1 MRWIYEYTT
10 TGRRSM
16 YWFTSSYKTHS
27 RISILQWI
35 SNWIQYLLCVLLS
48 SRNWRKIRSSMPIG
62 SVLSFRFVLRE
73 KTIGCHPVAIAC
85 QNIDWSLSRSILPRS
100 SWENGHFNLNTCKCS
115 ILRLFP
121 HKTRCVSLENKLYIL
136 IFSIIVVILVTAQFL
151 IFFYN
156 VRTCRFIRL
165 VILRLDCYSFYRR

>member
-1 MRWIYEYTT
+1 MNFQLNTVFTLCAVIVKKLAKNSLFDANRIGIVVSVRITWEN
-10 TGRRSM
+10 
-16 YWFTSSYKTHS
+16 YWMSSG
-27 RISILQWI
+27 
-35 SNWIQYLLCVLLS
+35 
-48 SRNWRKIRSSMPIG
+48 G
-62 SVLSFRFVLRE
+62 S
-73 KTIGCHPVAIAC
+73 HNAIAC

-136 IFSIIVVILVTAQFL
+136 IFSIIVVILVAAQFL

-156 VRTCRFIRL
+156 VRTCRFIRCVTCHFEAGL
-165 VILRLDCYSFYRR
+165 LFLLSALTEPWIIFCWTKYHLQHEKVE